1 MGRSLSRSSKVWFFT
16 AHLGYLF
23 GICVDKNSEVWH
35 RTPQIQRESCISR
48 KIKCMPRV
56 SSMCFQDLGS
66 SLATLQVAKA
76 VDFFGCLTGSA
87 IEIADAEQAYTQAD
101 MKGDPT
107 WVCLPPEA
115 RPSWWRNK
123 FPNLRRPV
131 RRLKKKRRSADIRM
145 LGHTG
150 NRSVTH
156 MCKQW
161 VSFLSVLNGHLVT
174 ITRSDR

>member
-131 RRLKKKRRSADIRM
+131 RRLKKKA
-145 LGHTG
+145 LCGHPDAG
-150 NRSVTH
+150 AYWEQKCDAHVQAVGFVPIGLEWPSCYYRA
-156 MCKQW
+156 K
-161 VSFLSVLNGHLVT
+161 
-174 ITRSDR
+174 